1 MDAAT
6 AGSLLSK
13 VNAVTNRGA
22 RITTTGTADYTAT
35 MTGWHLVRAQGAGG
49 GGETVAV
56 GGYIGGQAGMFVEM
70 KHWLVAGANYS
81 RTVGVGGAG
90 GNPAAAGGDTTFTG
104 PNVTQTAKGGSG
116 GANGSAARYD
126 ASPANGSAALNQLGG
141 VIGGA
146 MGGNTTSPNGGYC
159 GQFLG
164 GVSTASGGGGGAS
177 VFASGGEPNTAG
189 TLGSGGGAGT
199 TAGAGGNGVIEIEF
213 IGTN

>member
-1 MDAAT
+1 MSALVIGALG
-6 AGSLLSK
+6 AKIG
-13 VNAVTNRGA
+13 AVTNRGA

-35 MTGWHLVRAQGAGG
+35 ITGWHLVRAQGAGG
-49 GGETVAV
+49 GGETSAV

-70 KHWLVAGANYS
+70 KHWLVAGTNYS
-81 RTVGVGGAG
+81 LTVGVGGAA
-90 GNPAAAGGDTTFTG
+90 GNPAVAGGDTTFTG

-116 GANGSAARYD
+116 GYNGSAARYD
-126 ASPANGSAALNQLGG
+126 ASPATGSAALNQLGG
-141 VIGGA
+141 AIGGA

-177 VFASGGEPNTAG
+177 VFAAGGAPGAAG
-189 TLGSGGGAGT
+189 TLGSGGGAGA